1 MLVAVTTR
9 PMIRACI
16 PAPGGEF
23 PLSPSA
29 MIVQVSTALPSSSE
43 KNAVDT
49 RTQSRGCVYM
59 LTPVEVGSSAPSSRY
74 KTLSRWTA
82 KASSAPQKAPRI
94 CTRMYWGT
102 RRQGKPR
109 KMVSVMIRAGLR
121 KAPLLPPEM

>member
-1 MLVAVTTR
+1 MLVAVTTS
-9 PMIRACI
+9 PIISACI

-29 MIVQVSTALPSSSE
+29 MIVQVSTALPSNSA
-43 KNAVDT
+43 KKAVDG
-49 RTQSRGCVYM
+49 RIQSRGCVYM
-59 LTPVEVGSSAPSSRY
+59 LTPVVSGSKAPLSRY
-74 KTLSRWTA
+74 RMLSWWTA

-94 CTRMYWGT
+94 WIAMYWGT

-109 KMVSVMIRAGLR
+109 KMVRVRTRAGLR

>member
-1 MLVAVTTR
+1 MLVAVTTS

-29 MIVQVSTALPSSSE
+29 IIVQVSTALPNSSE
-43 KNAVDT
+43 KKAVDG
-49 RTQSRGCVYM
+49 RIQGRGCVYM
-59 LTPVEVGSSAPSSRY
+59 LTPVESGSSAPLSRY
-74 KTLSRWTA
+74 RMLSWCTA
-82 KASSAPQKAPRI
+82 KARRAPQKAPRI
-94 CTRMYWGT
+94 WIRMYWGT

-109 KMVSVMIRAGLR
+109 KMVRVIMRAGLR